1 MRSFSL
7 KIEFSPEI
15 LTKMCQRYGCQTKP
29 NQHMKGLNSI
39 TKNVQEKEAVSIQ
52 KEAKKFKKQ
61 KWNIF
66 CWTTNDYCMKE
77 SERFN

>member
-1 MRSFSL
+1 
-7 KIEFSPEI
+7 
-15 LTKMCQRYGCQTKP
+15 
-29 NQHMKGLNSI
+29 MKGLNSI